1 MKKLNA
7 SEAKLH
13 FGEMLDTVQHEPV
26 VIQRSGRDKA
36 VVLSIRDY
44 ENIVEDKYLGEKALK
59 AERKGKYLG
68 KKESED
74 LLKMA
79 KNAGS

>member
-7 SEAKLH
+7 SEAKQR
-13 FGEMLDTVQHEPV
+13 FGEMLDTVQQEPV

-44 ENIVEDKYLGEKALK
+44 KNIVEDKYLGEKAQK
-59 AERKGKYLG
+59 VERKGKYLG
-68 KKESED
+68 KKESEN
-74 LLKMA
+74 LLKAA